1 MYNFLI
7 DSHCHLNF
15 LIEQG
20 VDIDNIIKSAKNNN
34 VNIINNICTKISE
47 IEDILQ
53 LSNKFENVYC
63 SIGQHPEEIE
73 NNIITIENLLQ
84 YTNNEKVIAIG
95 ETGLDYHYRNNNK
108 IEQKKNFETHI
119 EASRISKLPLIIH
132 SREAD
137 ADMIDILN
145 SEMKNG
151 NFKFVLHCFSSS
163 KELAFKGLDLDGYIS
178 FSGIL
183 TFKNAVEL
191 QDIAKNIPL
200 NKIIIET
207 DSPYLAPVPF
217 RGKINQP
224 YYVKNVAEFL
234 ANLLNKDFNNIQH
247 TTTENCLKLFDK
259 IILNK

>member
-1 MYNFLI
+1 
-7 DSHCHLNF
+7 
-15 LIEQG
+15 
-20 VDIDNIIKSAKNNN
+20 
-34 VNIINNICTKISE
+34 
-47 IEDILQ
+47 
-53 LSNKFENVYC
+53 
-63 SIGQHPEEIE
+63 
-73 NNIITIENLLQ
+73 
-84 YTNNEKVIAIG
+84 
-95 ETGLDYHYRNNNK
+95 
-108 IEQKKNFETHI
+108 
-119 EASRISKLPLIIH
+119 
-132 SREAD
+132 
-137 ADMIDILN
+137 MIDILN

>member
-73 NNIITIENLLQ
+73 NNIITIENILQ

-95 ETGLDYHYRNNNK
+95 ETGLDYHYRNDNK

-119 EASRISKLPLIIH
+119 EASRTSKLPLIIH

-137 ADMIDILN
+137 VDMIDILN
-145 SEMKNG
+145 NEMKNG
-151 NFKFVLHCFSSS
+151 SFKFVLHCFSSS

-224 YYVKNVAEFL
+224 CYVKNVAEFL
-234 ANLLNKDFNNIQH
+234 ANLLNKDFNIIQY
-247 TTTENCLKLFDK
+247 TTTENCLKLFNK
-259 IILNK
+259 INYKI

>member
-15 LIEQG
+15 LVEQG
-20 VDIDNIIKSAKNNN
+20 FDIDDIINLAQNNS

-47 IEDILQ
+47 FEEILQ
-53 LSNKFENVYC
+53 LTNRFDGVYC

-73 NNIITIENLLQ
+73 DGIANIEKILQ
-84 YTNNEKVIAIG
+84 YTNNKKVVAIG
-95 ETGLDYHYRNNNK
+95 ETGLDYHYRTDNK
-108 IEQKKNFETHI
+108 VEQKKNFEIHI
-119 EASRISKLPLIIH
+119 EASRRSKLPLIIH

-137 ADMIDILN
+137 ADMMDILN

-163 KELAFKGLDLDGYIS
+163 RELAFKGLDLDGYIS

-183 TFKNAVEL
+183 TFKNAIEL

-200 NKIIIET
+200 NKIIVET

-217 RGKINQP
+217 RGKVNQP
-224 YYVKNVAEFL
+224 CYVKNVAEFL
-234 ANLLNKDFNNIQH
+234 AKLLGKHFEEIQSA
-247 TTTENCLKLFDK
+247 TTKNCLELFNR
-259 IILNK
+259 ITIN